1 MENAMTTTPFGRRP
15 MSLAMLASQSVA
27 RQAPKG
33 VRLNKWKLFHT
44 VREARVALGAS
55 DRGLAILNALLT
67 FYPENELSEE
77 TGFVVWPSNEQL
89 IARANGISP
98 ATLRRHLAVLVAC
111 GLIIRR
117 DSPNGK
123 RFARKGRGG
132 QVEQA
137 YGFDLSPL
145 VARAA
150 EFEAM
155 AATIAEERLALKC
168 ARERLTL
175 LRRDIVKMIEAGLEE
190 GVPGDWTTMN
200 RVYREIIDRLP
211 RSPDLT
217 MAEDICDALA
227 LLHEEVRDTLEFHV
241 NSQKTDANESHAE
254 RHKQNSNP
262 DSQFE
267 SKYGSGNKSETSG
280 SVDETDNLHSL
291 PKREMPLALVLDA
304 CEGWRDLAKGGSIR
318 HWREFV
324 GIAEIARPMLG
335 VSPSAWR
342 EAAEVMGDKQAA
354 ITLAA
359 IYQRGDEIVSPG
371 GYLRNL
377 TDRARD
383 GQFSVWPMVMALLRA
398 RIEAGKP
405 DGGPRTAAAENQGTG
420 DPGWTASDAL
430 SRSLKRPRS

>member
-1 MENAMTTTPFGRRP
+1 
-15 MSLAMLASQSVA
+15 
-27 RQAPKG
+27 
-33 VRLNKWKLFHT
+33 
-44 VREARVALGAS
+44 
-55 DRGLAILNALLT
+55 
-67 FYPENELSEE
+67 
-77 TGFVVWPSNEQL
+77 
-89 IARANGISP
+89 
-98 ATLRRHLAVLVAC
+98 RHLAVLVEC

-150 EFEAM
+150 EFAVM
-155 AATIAEERLALKC
+155 AERIAEERRALKC

-190 GVPGDWTTMN
+190 GVAGDWS
-200 RVYREIIDRLP
+200 RISQVYRGIIDRLP
-211 RSPDLT
+211 RTPDLAT
-217 MAEDICDALA
+217 AEDICDALS
-227 LLHEEVRDTLEFHV
+227 LLHEEVRDTLELHV
-241 NSQKTDANESHAE
+241 NSQNKNANESHAE

-267 SKYGSGNKSETSG
+267 SEYGSRNKSEARG
-280 SVDETDNLHSL
+280 SADETDNLHSL
-291 PKREMPLALVLDA
+291 PKRELPLALVLDA
-304 CEGWRDLAKGGSIR
+304 CEGWRDLAKGGAIR
-318 HWREFV
+318 NWRDFLSV
-324 GIAEIARPMLG
+324 TEIARPMLG

-359 IYQRGDEIVSPG
+359 IYQRGEAVVSPG

-377 TDRARD
+377 TERARD

-398 RIEAGKP
+398 RIEAGKATQTP
-405 DGGPRTAAAENQGTG
+405 SSADDTTGKGDHDDGLSVSP
-420 DPGWTASDAL
+420 AL
-430 SRSLKRPRS
+430 ARSLKRPR